1 MKTFSADFVAL
12 LVLFASLSS
21 RRRFKSSSDNVANL
35 DFDSAMTKLIKL
47 LVSVVGD
54 VTSAG
59 IKLLSVGM
67 TSILHI

>member
-1 MKTFSADFVAL
+1 MAL

-35 DFDSAMTKLIKL
+35 DFDSAMTKLIKM

-54 VTSAG
+54 VTSAC
-59 IKLLSVGM
+59 IKLSSVGM
-67 TSILHI
+67 TSLLQI